1 MWNGAEKEAC
11 SDAVAVESKK
21 DAEIAENRS
30 VSDQQHFAN
39 NNTANIP
46 VSEGIQ
52 VRSVFPQIA
61 SFVSCPRMADDTIT
75 IPGNT
80 DETTILIPPPNV
92 AEFQIECK
100 TEPSTE
106 LGNSIDD
113 PLIFDESSIHIPV
126 FAPTIKAPVVLLER
140 CDKIWETLQLIK
152 TVQVEK
158 PTVLTNDDC
167 DKNEEKKNKEG
178 MQHLDEVEQSES
190 RVKNQP
196 KLRSDNT
203 MPPFKVSVLRT
214 KKLYPCTI
222 CGIQYLERR
231 SLRKHSERV
240 HGIVIPL
247 LIQRKRLKRNA
258 LNKKNFDAASQVS
271 SISKE
276 NNNSEKVYDNKDSCE
291 KTTAKTKLT
300 NVESTTASPS
310 ALSER
315 FVKCTLCQQKVSSLR
330 KHLTN
335 YHKIGGSTSVMEQLE
350 SSLLSEPKTSP
361 GDKRTT
367 LKNEPHQDGF
377 RLMDNEN
384 DTRRTSKV
392 QGKRKY
398 KLSYPRKKRKLN
410 NERYAFVQNPPTIT
424 KEEILN
430 AYTYKCD
437 ICLGFYKTAHGLYK
451 HKRIHKLRGET
462 KQNFHKFTCRYFN
475 SPFNKKYKSLQSS
488 TKSANS
494 VANNAN
500 NRIDEKATLQ
510 LNNSRRNT
518 LRNQNCSI
526 SNRAIRYNERINKNN
541 ETTCT
546 CGRSFRNPHTLFLHK
561 NNCELCQNDDIVKST
576 RVSSDR
582 DSGIG
587 INITIKKRNDSY
599 EIVGKDDEDKLQ
611 NSKTRLK
618 EDTSSMF
625 GTSNYTKDFTKAS
638 IKQQDTSDSSKYS
651 KDHSILKL
659 EDTDEDVIIDIEDDV
674 QIAFDENNTTKQ
686 MIAQENGKQNSSKLG
701 NDTKDGK
708 IEKIFNEVNTLKQMC
723 QKVLDIRES
732 GNIKNKNKE
741 YNQIKKPC
749 KENNQVKNQ
758 EMYQNKRELRSTNK
772 RYLYSKIKSNYSND
786 ETKVCTM
793 QFKPMICGYCKE
805 QFNNI
810 KLYDN
815 HQCTVTKGRPFDEF
829 SLQLRCF
836 FCKEMLNSYSEFD
849 DHMRFKHFDHGYHCF
864 QCPERFTSD
873 KGRLSHFHLDHNDLI
888 CRFCNKKITISLKT
902 PHEGYHLGFGYPCH
916 KCKKAYTNSRNLSY
930 HKYTIHFNGAD
941 NLVTCTICL
950 KSVKLKTFRGH
961 MKCHKHNACYFCGKV
976 FSDRV
981 GLEYHT
987 MMNHGTNSKLKCN
1000 ICGTRFYTKKQLERH
1015 EKIDGCNNDVQQ
1027 RMKS

>member
-1 MWNGAEKEAC
+1 MWNGAEKETC
-11 SDAVAVESKK
+11 SDAIAVESKK

-30 VSDQQHFAN
+30 ASDQQFAS
-39 NNTANIP
+39 NNTNVP

-61 SFVSCPRMADDTIT
+61 SFASCPRMADDTVT
-75 IPGNT
+75 IPGDTN
-80 DETTILIPPPNV
+80 ETTILIPPPNV

-100 TEPSTE
+100 TEPGTE

-113 PLIFDESSIHIPV
+113 PLVFDESSIHIPV

-158 PTVLTNDDC
+158 PTVLTDDDC
-167 DKNEEKKNKEG
+167 DKNEEEKNKEKV
-178 MQHLDEVEQSES
+178 QHLDEVEQSES
-190 RVKNQP
+190 HVKNQP

-203 MPPFKVSVLRT
+203 MPPFKVSVVRT

-231 SLRKHSERV
+231 SLRKHSEKV

-247 LIQRKRLKRNA
+247 LIQRKRLKRKT
-258 LNKKNFDAASQVS
+258 LNKKNFDGPSQVS

-276 NNNSEKVYDNKDSCE
+276 NNNSEKVYDNKNSCE
-291 KTTAKTKLT
+291 KITAKTKLT
-300 NVESTTASPS
+300 NIETTTASPPV
-310 ALSER
+310 LSER
-315 FVKCTLCQQKVSSLR
+315 FVKCTLCQQKVLSLR

-361 GDKRTT
+361 GDKRIT
-367 LKNEPHQDGF
+367 LKNEPQDGF

-384 DTRRTSKV
+384 DTHRTSKV

-410 NERYAFVQNPPTIT
+410 NERYAFVQNPPTIA

-475 SPFNKKYKSLQSS
+475 SPFNKNYKSS
-488 TKSANS
+488 TKYANT
-494 VANNAN
+494 ANNAN

-510 LNNSRRNT
+510 LNNSK
-518 LRNQNCSI
+518 RNQNSSI

-541 ETTCT
+541 ETTCI

-561 NNCELCQNDDIVKST
+561 KNCDLCQNEDIVKSS

-618 EDTSSMF
+618 EDTSSMSR
-625 GTSNYTKDFTKAS
+625 TSNYTKDFTKAS
-638 IKQQDTSDSSKYS
+638 TKQQVSDTSDSSKYS

-674 QIAFDENNTTKQ
+674 QIALDENNTTKQ
-686 MIAQENGKQNSSKLG
+686 MIAQENGKQNSKLES
-701 NDTKDGK
+701 NTKDGK
-708 IEKIFNEVNTLKQMC
+708 IEKIFNKVNTLKQIC
-723 QKVLDIRES
+723 QKVLDIRKF
-732 GNIKNKNKE
+732 GNIENKNKE

-749 KENNQVKNQ
+749 KENNKVKNQ
-758 EMYQNKRELRSTNK
+758 EIHQNKRELRSTNK
-772 RYLYSKIKSNYSND
+772 RYLYSKMKSEYSHN
-786 ETKVCTM
+786 ETKVRTM

-815 HQCTVTKGRPFDEF
+815 HQCTVTKGRSFDEF

-836 FCKEMLNSYSEFD
+836 FCKEMLNSYNEFD
-849 DHMRFKHFDHGYHCF
+849 NHMRFKHFDHGYHCF

-916 KCKKAYTNSRNLSY
+916 KCKKAYTNNRNLSY

-1015 EKIDGCNNDVQQ
+1015 EKIDGCNKEACN
-1027 RMKS
+1027 RE